1 MGYKVG
7 MIDVAALLQP
17 ISADQPTGIELRRAQ
32 LNDHPLDK
40 VKKERFQEDPL
51 ALPAGTEP
59 RKINWQAVADGCK
72 TLLQRTSK
80 DLEAAAYLTEALIRL
95 DGLGGLDQ
103 GLELVHGLLANF
115 WPGLHPGAPS
125 TDDPEM
131 MPELRTKWLTWLG
144 GTNDLQ
150 NALRTVPVEAIGD
163 DGRVLTFGDLLDA
176 RRVQRAY
183 QENPSEY
190 ERLIEARILTP
201 EAWSAAVG
209 RAHPDRLEATA
220 ALADRCRQRL
230 QDLQTQC
237 EQLFAADVAPSFGK
251 LDALLEQLAQEMRA
265 PSGGGLATGGDG
277 GDTGGGMTASGASA
291 GGRGGS
297 VSAPGSIGSR
307 DDAMRTLQAVARYL
321 RQTEPHSPVSY
332 MLDRC
337 ARWLGMTFEQLMQ
350 DLVKDPTFM
359 DGLREKLGIEPPPQD

>member
-1 MGYKVG
+1 
-7 MIDVAALLQP
+7 MIDVASLLQP

-51 ALPAGTEP
+51 SLPAGTEP
-59 RKINWQAVADGCK
+59 RKINWQTVADGCK
-72 TLLQRTSK
+72 TLLTRHSK
-80 DLEAAAYLTEALIRL
+80 DLEAAAYLSEALIRL
-95 DGLGGLDQ
+95 DGLAGLDQ
-103 GLELVHGLLANF
+103 GLEVMHGLLTNF

-125 TDDPEM
+125 SDDPEP

-144 GTNDLQ
+144 GANDLQ
-150 NALRTVPVEAIGD
+150 SALRTVSVEAIGD

-220 ALADRCRQRL
+220 ALAERCRQRL
-230 QDLQTQC
+230 QELLTLC
-237 EQLFAADVAPSFGK
+237 EQLFPADAVPSVGK
-251 LDALLEQLAQEMRA
+251 LDELLELLAQEMRA
-265 PSGGGLATGGDG
+265 PSLDGLSAAGGGGDAAASMAATT
-277 GDTGGGMTASGASA
+277 TGGGRSASVG
-291 GGRGGS
+291 
-297 VSAPGSIGSR
+297 APGAIGSR
-307 DDAMRTLQAVARYL
+307 DDALRTLQAVARFL
-321 RQTEPHSPVSY
+321 RQTEPHSPVPY

-337 ARWLGMTFEQLMQ
+337 ARWLGMTFDQLMQ
-350 DLVKDPTFM
+350 DLMKDPTFM
-359 DGLREKLGIEPPPQD
+359 DGLREKLGIEPPPPQE

>member
-1 MGYKVG
+1 MGYKVR
-7 MIDVAALLQP
+7 MIDVASLLQP

-40 VKKERFQEDPL
+40 IKKERFQEDPL
-51 ALPAGTEP
+51 TLPAGTEP

-72 TLLQRTSK
+72 TLLARHSK
-80 DLEAAAYLTEALIRL
+80 DLEGAAYLTEALIRL

-103 GLELVHGLLANF
+103 GLEVVHGLVANF

-125 TDDPEM
+125 PEDPDL
-131 MPELRTKWLTWLG
+131 MPELRTKWLTWVGG
-144 GTNDLQ
+144 GTDLQ
-150 NALRTVPVEAIGD
+150 NALRSVPVEALGD
-163 DGRVLTFGDLLDA
+163 DGRMLTFGDLLDA

-183 QENPSEY
+183 QENPTEY
-190 ERLIEARILTP
+190 ERLVEARILTP

-230 QDLQTQC
+230 QDLLTLC
-237 EQLFAADVAPSFGK
+237 EQQFPADAVPSVGK
-251 LDALLEQLAQEMRA
+251 LAELLEMLAQEMRA
-265 PSGGGLATGGDG
+265 PSIGGVAGGDAGSDDGGSMATGSS
-277 GDTGGGMTASGASA
+277 ASARGASV
-291 GGRGGS
+291 G
-297 VSAPGSIGSR
+297 APGAIASR
-307 DDAMRTLQAVARYL
+307 DDAMRSLQAVARYL

-359 DGLREKLGIEPPPQD
+359 EGLREKLGIEPPQEG

>member
-1 MGYKVG
+1 
-7 MIDVAALLQP
+7 MIDVASLLQP

-40 VKKERFQEDPL
+40 VKQERFQEDPL
-51 ALPAGTEP
+51 TLPAGTEP
-59 RKINWQAVADGCK
+59 RKVNWQAVADGCK
-72 TLLQRTSK
+72 ALLTRTSK

-95 DGLGGLDQ
+95 DGLSGLDQ
-103 GLELVHGLLANF
+103 GLTLMHGLLTNF

-125 TDDPEM
+125 ADDPDV
-131 MPELRTKWLTWLG
+131 MPELRTKWLTWVGG
-144 GTNDLQ
+144 GTDLQ
-150 NALRTVPVEAIGD
+150 NALRTVAAEAIGD
-163 DGRVLTFGDLLDA
+163 DGRALSFGDLLDA

-183 QENPSEY
+183 QENPTEY
-190 ERLIEARILTP
+190 ERLVEARMLTP

-209 RAHPDRLEATA
+209 RAHPDRLH
-220 ALADRCRQRL
+220 ALAAQADQCRQRL
-230 QDLQTQC
+230 QELATLC
-237 EQLFAADVAPSFGK
+237 EQQFPADATPSFGK
-251 LDALLEQLAQEMRA
+251 LTELLELLASEMRA
-265 PSGGGLATGGDG
+265 PSVGGTGNGGGGGDMSS
-277 GDTGGGMTASGASA
+277 TGSSA
-291 GGRGGS
+291 GGRGAG
-297 VSAPGSIGSR
+297 VSAPGSIASR

-359 DGLREKLGIEPPPQD
+359 DGLREKLGLEQPPAGD